1 MAFELIDEIIRKMI
15 EQKAM
20 ENEKK
25 TFEQKIADGTLV
37 PEKEIQKLIKET
49 EQVLFCN
56 PKTRDRILRNMGEL
70 PNIKFI
76 VSNLIEDDM
85 VYMIPDKSERERILL
100 SFD

>member
-1 MAFELIDEIIRKMI
+1 MIDEIIRQMI
-15 EQKAM
+15 EQQAK

-25 TFEQKIADGTLV
+25 IFEQKVADGTLV

-76 VSNLIEDDM
+76 VSNLIEDEM
-85 VYMIPDKSERERILL
+85 VYMVPDKETRERILL

>member
-1 MAFELIDEIIRKMI
+1 MINEIIRQMI
-15 EQKAM
+15 ERQTR

-25 TFEQKIADGTLV
+25 IFEQKIGNGTFV
-37 PEKEIQKLIKET
+37 PEKEIQKLIRQT

-56 PKTRDRILRNMGEL
+56 PKTRDKILRDMGEL

-76 VSNLIEDDM
+76 VSNLIEDEM
-85 VYMIPDKSERERILL
+85 VYMVPDKETRERILL

>member
-1 MAFELIDEIIRKMI
+1 MIDEIIRQMI
-15 EQKAM
+15 EQQAK

-25 TFEQKIADGTLV
+25 IFEQKVADGTLV

-76 VSNLIEDDM
+76 VSNLIEDEM
-85 VYMIPDKSERERILL
+85 VYMVPDKAERERILL
-100 SFD
+100 TFD

>member
-1 MAFELIDEIIRKMI
+1 MIDEIIRQMI
-15 EQKAM
+15 EQQAK

-25 TFEQKIADGTLV
+25 IFEQKVADGTLV
-37 PEKEIQKLIKET
+37 PEKEIQKLIKKT

-56 PKTRDRILRNMGEL
+56 PKTRDRILQDMKEL
-70 PNIKFI
+70 PNIKFV

-85 VYMIPDKSERERILL
+85 VYMVPDKETRERILL

>member
-1 MAFELIDEIIRKMI
+1 MIDEIIREVIK
-15 EQKAM
+15 QRVK

-25 TFEQKIADGTLV
+25 IFEQKVADGTLVLV
-37 PEKEIQKLIKET
+37 PEKEIQKLIKKT
-49 EQVLFCN
+49 EQEVLFCN
-56 PKTRDRILRNMGEL
+56 PKTRDRILRDIGEL
-70 PNIKFI
+70 QNIKFA

>member
-1 MAFELIDEIIRKMI
+1 MSVLIDEIIRQMI
-15 EQKAM
+15 EQKTR

-25 TFEQKIADGTLV
+25 IFEQKIADGTLV
-37 PEKEIQKLIKET
+37 PEKEIQKLIEQT

-56 PKTRDRILRNMGEL
+56 PKTRDKILRDMGEL

-76 VSNLIEDDM
+76 VSNLIEDKM
-85 VYMIPDKSERERILL
+85 VYMVPDKETRERILL